1 MGYYFL
7 YTCSFCFIW
16 KRESASDLKQS
27 LIWFSNKY
35 VPVYEGVKATH
46 WKENKLRKQVLFSL
60 QTQNHSSVYFFNVPF
75 AGERKRKNTLL
86 PSYQEWIVLLN
97 FQVTVLCIVYHL
109 QWKPYQIWRY
119 WFTWRPWLNHIPA
132 IPNLWFIGSMSPG
145 NSIEMIYCLYK

>member
-27 LIWFSNKY
+27 LIWFSDICAGIWRCKSY
-35 VPVYEGVKATH
+35 TLG
-46 WKENKLRKQVLFSL
+46 NKLRKQVLFSL

-75 AGERKRKNTLL
+75 AGEWKRKNTLL
-86 PSYQEWIVLLN
+86 PSYQEWIVLVN
-97 FQVTVLCIVYHL
+97 FQVTFLCIVYHL

-119 WFTWRPWLNHIPA
+119 WFTWRPWLNHIAA
-132 IPNLWFIGSMSPG
+132 IPNLCFVGSISPG
-145 NSIEMIYCLYK
+145 NSIEMVSFLYK